1 LRILQVTAA
10 YPPQVGGLEYHVES
24 LSRKLVEAGH
34 VVVVYTMHVPGS
46 KRTGTIDGVEVHR
59 FRSAAAPMNNPV
71 MPGLVRELLRKHDFD
86 VIHAH
91 GYLHATTNMC
101 AVRRVFNDTPLVVT
115 SHGAVMGY
123 MGWRGII
130 ERSYHRTVGR
140 WTLSLADRV
149 IALSATQADIIREL
163 GVAAGKVTVIPN
175 WIDVGELHAENGGA
189 AFRETYRLGSGPVML
204 FVGRL
209 QPRKG
214 VEYLVEAM
222 RYAKSEPKLVVIG
235 DELPAYRGSRERLER
250 KAEEYGFK
258 ERVIFLGNLPRE
270 DIGPAYMAADVF
282 VLPSLAEGL
291 PIVLLEAMACGRC
304 VLATDIPGNRDLVR
318 NGENGLLFEPM
329 NAVELARQIDFVL
342 NNDDMRL
349 RLGAQAR
356 RDVEENYGP
365 SVVLSRIVDTYRAVQ
380 ERTRR

>member
-1 LRILQVTAA
+1 MTAA

-71 MPGLVRELLRKHDFD
+71 MPGLLRELLRKDDFD

-101 AVRRVFNDTPLVVT
+101 ALRRVFNDTPMVVT

-123 MGWRGII
+123 KGWRGII

-140 WTLSLADRV
+140 CTLSLADRV
-149 IALSATQADIIREL
+149 IALSSTQADIIRGL
-163 GVAAGKVTVIPN
+163 GVVAGKVAVIPN
-175 WIDVGELHAENGGA
+175 WIDVSEIHAESGGTG
-189 AFRETYRLGSGPVML
+189 FRETYRLGSGPVIL

-222 RYAKSEPKLVVIG
+222 RYTKSEPKLVVIG

-258 ERVIFLGNLPRE
+258 ERVIFLGNLSRE

-291 PIVLLEAMACGRC
+291 PIVLLEAMAFGRC

-318 NGENGLLFEPM
+318 NGENGVLFEPM
-329 NAVELARQIDFVL
+329 NAVELAHQIDFL
-342 NNDDMRL
+342 LSNDDIRL
-349 RLGAQAR
+349 RLGTEAR
-356 RDVEENYGP
+356 RNVEQEYSPKVILNRIADV
-365 SVVLSRIVDTYRAVQ
+365 YREAHQ
-380 ERTRR
+380 SMRS